1 MTNPDELEAMH
12 TAQREEFLS
21 TPNASDAQLLA
32 DAEAFD
38 EAYANVMPAEQYN
51 RDLLALVKAA
61 RAAVKLHE
69 AWAIKSDEV
78 KDLVAALEQFEP
90 WLDQEDENDYRGMG
104 WVDDKGRP

>member
-1 MTNPDELEAMH
+1 MINPDELEAMH

-38 EAYANVMPAEQYN
+38 EAYANVMPAEQYS
-51 RDLLALVKAA
+51 RDLLTLVKAA
-61 RAAVKLHE
+61 RQVAEDFDLRYLMAAV
-69 AWAIKSDEV
+69 
-78 KDLVAALEQFEP
+78 EQFEP
-90 WLDQEDENDYRGMG
+90 WLEPEESPRDMG